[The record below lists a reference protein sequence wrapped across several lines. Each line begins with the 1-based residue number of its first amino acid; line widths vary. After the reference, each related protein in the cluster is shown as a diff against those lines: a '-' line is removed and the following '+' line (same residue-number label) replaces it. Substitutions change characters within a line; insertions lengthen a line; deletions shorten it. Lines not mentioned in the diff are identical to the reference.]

1 MSEQIEPIYAQGF
14 FVVNKNGLV
23 NQIIIFDYFD
33 PESYYYN
40 LIDEEDRLSEEL
52 EILRENMQAMLD
64 SEKIL
69 INNEK
74 VKPKVM
80 DVDLDFRGSPLKP
93 YFTFFII
100 FKGSLRKGVNVYENW
115 YESEE
120 AEYDFNA
127 YWIFPENSEI
137 REVSAS
143 GLVEVLNER
152 NILVIRVKRG
162 EHITGYEKIVFEL
175 P

>member
-52 EILRENMQAMLD
+52 EILRENMQAILD

-100 FKGSLRKGVNVYENW
+100 FKGSL
-115 YESEE
+115 
-120 AEYDFNA
+120 
-127 YWIFPENSEI
+127 
-137 REVSAS
+137 
-143 GLVEVLNER
+143 
-152 NILVIRVKRG
+152 
-162 EHITGYEKIVFEL
+162 
-175 P
+175 